1 MAKERVQF
9 LQAVPGPALRAS
21 FNRAARCQG
30 VAELAHLLAQR
41 RGFALFHEPQSWLAA
56 LQAVNSRPAGTP
68 SLSPSPSPRVP

>member
-41 RGFALFHEPQSWLAA
+41 RGFALFDETHGWLAA
-56 LQAVNSRPAGTP
+56 LQGVNARPAGT
-68 SLSPSPSPRVP
+68 LSGSATPPQQVP